1 MGTLVTF
8 ASLSYSEPAK
18 GVGRSPISGPDA
30 KCMSAEA
37 IRLAP
42 GATFSERVPAG
53 SDLYLYALTEAA
65 TLTGAG
71 AAQALAQDTFAILEE
86 GSEFTL
92 ANSGAESGRADLRG
106 RAAARKWRCPPG
118 LPRRNVR
125 DRAQRRTHCGYS
137 RAKRS
142 AASTLSTSPPTQSGR
157 AHAMIVEYQADTV
170 TTMHQHPNADSMF
183 VPLTGKVRF
192 TFDGAEHVVGRGGAT
207 VFPAGNP
214 HELCVAEGKVSFLEF
229 HIPAAFVT
237 VR

>member
-8 ASLSYSEPAK
+8 ASLPYSETAK

-30 KCMSAEA
+30 KRMSAEA

-53 SDLYLYALTEAA
+53 SDLYLYALTGTA
-65 TLTGAG
+65 TLTAAG
-71 AAQALAQDTFAILEE
+71 AAQALAQDTFATLEE

-92 ANSGAESGRADLRG
+92 ANLGAGPAELICVVAPPRGSGVAL
-106 RAAARKWRCPPG
+106 PG
-118 LPRRNVR
+118 YQGGMSVI
-125 DRAQRRTHCGYS
+125 A
-137 RAKRS
+137 RS
-142 AASTLSTSPPTQSGR
+142 AAPIADIPEQKKRRLYFVDKSAAQSER
-157 AHAMIVEYQADTV
+157 AHAMIVGYQADTV

-192 TFDGAEHVVGRGGAT
+192 TFDGAEHVLGRGGAT
-207 VFPAGNP
+207 VFPAGNA